1 MRSES
6 RPGSDDAAFAH
17 ARLLA
22 LDVDGTL
29 TDGRILFSAAGDA
42 LAFDVRDGL
51 AIEWLGAAGVT
62 VAWISGRASN
72 ATLERAKR
80 LHVPEVFVGIA
91 DKRACLAELQQRL
104 GCTPAD
110 TIAMGDDLPDLALA
124 ARAALFVAPSDARP
138 EVLGA
143 AHWVTQA
150 PGGRGAVREL
160 AERMLR
166 ARGAW
171 SKLLERYPI
180 GARP

>member
-1 MRSES
+1 MRADP
-6 RPGSDDAAFAH
+6 RPGADDAVFAR

-29 TDGRILFSAAGDA
+29 TDGRILFSVAGDT

-51 AIEWLGAAGVT
+51 AIEWLAAAGVT

-72 ATLERAKR
+72 ATLERAKK
-80 LHVPEVFVGIA
+80 LHVPEIFVGVA
-91 DKRACLAELQQRL
+91 DKRACLGELQQRR
-104 GCTPAD
+104 GIAIAD
-110 TIAMGDDLPDLALA
+110 TLAMGDDLPDLALA
-124 ARAALFVAPSDARP
+124 ARAAALIVPSDARP
-138 EVLGA
+138 EVLAA

-150 PGGRGAVREL
+150 GGGRGAVREL

-171 SKLLERYPI
+171 PGVLERYAA
-180 GARP
+180 GSRP